1 MVYSGMANEEYG
13 MGSRSISN
21 RMYHS
26 IFFPDITRL
35 AVKTGCQKERGGLK
49 IGYYTSYCD
58 TRTNIFNDI
67 NGRDNEA

>member
-1 MVYSGMANEEYG
+1 VGIIITGYGMVYSGMANEEYG

-35 AVKTGCQKERGGLK
+35 AVKTRCKKKEE
-49 IGYYTSYCD
+49 T
-58 TRTNIFNDI
+58 
-67 NGRDNEA
+67 